1 MKDNKKKEIKY
12 IQSSEAEKRP
22 WSLLALGV
30 LCVILGILSATGLIA
45 RTIFYVSP
53 DYIVVVGVIAI
64 LIALVWRK
72 KKL

>member
-1 MKDNKKKEIKY
+1 MKDDKKKETKF
-12 IQSSEAEKRP
+12 IQPTEAEKKP

-30 LCVILGILSATGLIA
+30 LCVFLGILSAAGVIA

-53 DYIVVVGVIAI
+53 DYIVVVGIIAI
-64 LIALVWRK
+64 VVALFWRK